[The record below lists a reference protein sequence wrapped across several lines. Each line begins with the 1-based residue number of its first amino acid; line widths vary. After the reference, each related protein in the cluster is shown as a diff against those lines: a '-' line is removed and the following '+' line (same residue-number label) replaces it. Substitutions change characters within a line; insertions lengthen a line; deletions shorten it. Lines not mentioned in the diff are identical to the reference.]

1 MFYCFVLLDIELS
14 YYLQL
19 VDQMSEQSNS
29 SYEDLDAIEATSEE
43 GRILNNLFCR
53 NRITVVPT
61 EKERSAQEVMT

>member
-1 MFYCFVLLDIELS
+1 
-14 YYLQL
+14 
-19 VDQMSEQSNS
+19 MSEQSNS

-53 NRITVVPT
+53 NRVTVVPT